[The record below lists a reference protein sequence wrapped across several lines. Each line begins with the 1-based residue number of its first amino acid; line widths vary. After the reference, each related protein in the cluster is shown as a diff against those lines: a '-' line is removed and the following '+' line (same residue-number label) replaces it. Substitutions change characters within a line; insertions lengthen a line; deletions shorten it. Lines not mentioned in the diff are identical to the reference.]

1 MANLG
6 IKRKDLWG
14 GCSPCEPNRDYEN
27 ELVYPCLDLQGAQVE
42 AAGLE
47 KMEFG
52 EEVTLT
58 VKARVSRVGGQSAD
72 NETPSMAFD
81 VLEIEGEKP
90 AARGLAAAYQRAAS
104 AK

>member
-6 IKRKDLWG
+6 IKRKELWG

-27 ELVYPCLDLQGAQVE
+27 EVVYPSINLEGAQVE

-58 VKARVSRVGGQSAD
+58 VKVRVSRVGGQSQE

-81 VLEIEGEKP
+81 VLEIEADKP
-90 AARGLAAAYQRAAS
+90 AARGLAAAYQRAANS
-104 AK
+104 K